1 MSANVPSNSPNNK
14 LPVLIAGPTGVGKT
28 DFAVALAQRVGG
40 EIVCADAFQIYSG
53 FRLLTARPSLEEQA
67 GVPHHLF
74 GFVPP
79 SEPWDVA
86 RYLECLLRICGE
98 IVERGRVPILVGGTG
113 LYFQAFLYGLDPVP
127 PSDPSLRE
135 RLERLE
141 LPEALEALARLDPGA
156 PALLDVKN
164 PRRVVRALEIVTL
177 SGRPLCDFRSA
188 WSRPPRPCRAMRLE
202 RDRAELHAR
211 QAENIRR
218 MLSGGVLDE
227 VDEVRRSGVGD
238 TAARAL
244 GYEEFCAVLDRRLEL
259 PEAVRRLEA
268 ATRQYARRQ
277 MTWFRRHSIFELHS
291 LSVG

>member
-1 MSANVPSNSPNNK
+1 M
-14 LPVLIAGPTGVGKT
+14 IAGPTGVGKT

-53 FRLLTARPSLEEQA
+53 FRLLTARPSVEEQA

-86 RYLECLLRICGE
+86 RQLECVLRICGE
-98 IVERGRVPILVGGTG
+98 IEARGRVPILVGGTG

-127 PSDPSLRE
+127 PSDPALRE
-135 RLERLE
+135 RLDRLE
-141 LPEALEALARLDPGA
+141 LPEALETLARHDPGA
-156 PALLDVKN
+156 AALIDVKN
-164 PRRVVRALEIVTL
+164 PRRVVRALEIVML

-188 WSRPPRPCRAMRLE
+188 WSSPPRPCRAMRLE

-238 TAARAL
+238 TATRAL

-277 MTWFRRHSIFELHS
+277 MTWFRRHSIFELCS